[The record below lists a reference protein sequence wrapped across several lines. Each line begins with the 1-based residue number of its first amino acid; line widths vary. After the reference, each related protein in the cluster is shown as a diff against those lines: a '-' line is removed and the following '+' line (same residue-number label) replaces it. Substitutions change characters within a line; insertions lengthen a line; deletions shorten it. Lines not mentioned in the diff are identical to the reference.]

1 MNATLQR
8 NLLLG
13 AVAALAIGAIT
24 VWWLYTFERKDVE
37 IPLPPRGEA
46 AYNPLYALKRAL
58 QEDGVRVASHRRLSL
73 RALSLQPRDTLWLLG
88 DLRTLSARE
97 AGELEAW
104 IGSGGHLI
112 AAAPSLG
119 WREDARVDE
128 GPLLRA
134 LGVSLARTEDGE
146 CRAFR
151 GRDALPKD
159 ESWIRLCSSVQ
170 LSADDEARVS
180 LRWRDAAPHGAS
192 PDEGLRRDY
201 LMRLSSGAGSLD
213 LVTDLDFA
221 TNPRLEDPGAAAL
234 ARQLLAPNY
243 GRGTVHLIYDADMP
257 PLWKLLLERAWMAW
271 LPLLLATLGWLWWR
285 TQRRGPL
292 LPSPL
297 PMRRALIEHVQA
309 SGEHVHRYGRG
320 HLLHASLRALFDA
333 RLRRRDPYAAS
344 LEGQAQRA
352 AIAARTG
359 LTEAEVEAALR
370 APVPFVAADL
380 RLRIARLNRL
390 KARL

>member
-1 MNATLQR
+1 MNAALQR

-13 AVAALAIGAIT
+13 AVAALAVAAFAA
-24 VWWLYTFERKDVE
+24 WWMHAFERKPVE

-58 QEDGVRVASHRRLSL
+58 QADGVAVQSRRRLAPGTQ
-73 RALSLQPRDTLWLLG
+73 ALAPGDTVLLLG
-88 DLRTLSARE
+88 DLRALPRRDAD
-97 AGELEAW
+97 ALLAW
-104 IGSGGHLI
+104 VERGGHLI
-112 AAAPSLG
+112 AELPAA
-119 WREDARVDE
+119 RDAQRQDDA
-128 GPLLRA
+128 GPLLQA
-134 LGVSLARTEDGE
+134 LDVTVKPVPWA
-146 CRAFR
+146 CAHY
-151 GRDALPKD
+151 
-159 ESWIRLCSSVQ
+159 
-170 LSADDEARVS
+170 
-180 LRWRDAAPHGAS
+180 RDAARGTEPAARLCGNARIALQSGRAVAAHWHDHDYDADVHARLAHG
-192 PDEGLRRDY
+192 
-201 LMRLSSGAGSLD
+201 SGSVDLLVSLD
-213 LVTDLDFA
+213 FLQGTALQA
-221 TNPRLEDPGAAAL
+221 SNAAAL
-234 ARQLLAPNY
+234 TRQLLAPRY
-243 GRGTVHLIYDADMP
+243 GRGTVHLVYDADMP

-292 LPSPL
+292 LPGPQ
-297 PMRRALIEHVQA
+297 PARRSLIEHVQA

-344 LEGQAQRA
+344 LDGQAQRQ

-380 RLRIARLNRL
+380 RLRIAKLNRL